1 MNAPVFLLPNRPAWC
16 TAAILAATLALSGCV
31 STKYKMAR
39 ENTPPAML
47 LNLAAAQPP
56 LEVALNM
63 VIIYQSPGSWKRA
76 AFWDEYVVTIA
87 NQGDQPLTIGSAAL
101 TDSADISHAPGAN
114 PWALE
119 KESKT
124 LEQKYRDAGVAFA
137 RNAGAGL
144 VIVGAAA
151 GVGAATATTTVG
163 GSIFAGGALGGGAGV
178 AAIGTAIVATGVV
191 VPVYFLVVASFNS
204 DNKAAIVAEFNR
216 RRLALPLTLAP
227 GETRI
232 GSLFFPMVANPRSLG
247 LRWSSGTT
255 GDGLLLPLD
264 SLHGL
269 HVTAA
274 APASAGK

>member
-1 MNAPVFLLPNRPAWC
+1 M
-16 TAAILAATLALSGCV
+16 
-31 STKYKMAR
+31 
-39 ENTPPAML
+39 
-47 LNLAAAQPP
+47 
-56 LEVALNM
+56 
-63 VIIYQSPGSWKRA
+63 
-76 AFWDEYVVTIA
+76 
-87 NQGDQPLTIGSAAL
+87 
-101 TDSADISHAPGAN
+101 
-114 PWALE
+114 
-119 KESKT
+119 
-124 LEQKYRDAGVAFA
+124 AFA

-227 GETRI
+227 G
-232 GSLFFPMVANPRSLG
+232 SLFFPMVANPRSLG